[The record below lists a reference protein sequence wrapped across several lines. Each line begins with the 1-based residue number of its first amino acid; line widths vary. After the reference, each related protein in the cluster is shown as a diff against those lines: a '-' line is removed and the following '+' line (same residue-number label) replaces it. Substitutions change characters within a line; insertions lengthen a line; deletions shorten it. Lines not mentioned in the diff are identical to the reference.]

1 MNDQLKRI
9 TEQGDKVFGKC
20 NCILPKAIDWF
31 LKMLKVPNDIV
42 IDVVDYLASR
52 LGSMAVLLCGVLF
65 SILCLKNMVTSFFFK
80 DTPITFCLF
89 MAIGSLLTTT
99 VCVYAAAK
107 MIEALPKIISSASCK
122 ISSYTFF
129 KVLTAIGWL
138 QAITT
143 FGGGIYIAI
152 STKSIGPFFS
162 CLGIS
167 VILVIITGYVANP
180 EKFNIVE
187 DKTASPGDD
196 LVSIITFF
204 LKLLLHLVPVLL
216 LGLAIF
222 GICQIVPKIFTSYIE
237 SHGRHSTLLTGEMM
251 AGMCDSAM
259 FCFIGLMPLAVYLVY
274 IFYYVGLDI
283 IRVILQ
289 LPSKLDDLKK

>member
-20 NCILPKAIDWF
+20 NSILPKAIDWF
-31 LKMLKVPNDIV
+31 LQLMKGPNDIV

-52 LGSMAVLLCGVLF
+52 LGCMVVFLCGVLF
-65 SILCLKNMVTSFFFK
+65 SILCLKNMVTCFFFK
-80 DTPITFCLF
+80 NTPITLCIFLSV
-89 MAIGSLLTTT
+89 GSLFST
-99 VCVYAAAK
+99 VVSVYAAAK

-129 KVLTAIGWL
+129 TVLTAYGWM

-152 STKSIGPFFS
+152 STKSVAPFFT

-167 VILVIITGYVANP
+167 VIMLIITGYIANP
-180 EKFNIVE
+180 AKFNIVE

-222 GICQIVPKIFTSYIE
+222 GICQIVPKIFTSYIQ
-237 SHGRHSTLLTGEMM
+237 SYGDTSVLHGDAM
-251 AGMCDSAM
+251 AADLNNTVV
-259 FCFIGLMPLAVYLVY
+259 FCLIGFMPLVVYLVY
-274 IFYYVGLDI
+274 IFFYVGLDI